1 MSSIK
6 IIWLDGTFGVGKT
19 TVSMSLNKKLPQF
32 KILDSD
38 EYHQTLMKK
47 NPDAFVFGGFLPQN
61 NKYFIQYFRKI
72 IDEEIAKGATNL
84 IVVMA
89 VTFEESRKGLLN
101 YFENKGV
108 EITHIILQANK
119 DVLQERIMSDKQR
132 DQDFALQRM
141 EWNLKFLEQHYVDA
155 VRIDTDN
162 MIPEEVADVIFDRMK
177 RCEYME

>member
-1 MSSIK
+1 MSSVK

-19 TVSMSLNKKLPQF
+19 TVSRSLNKKLPQF

-38 EYHQTLMKK
+38 EYSQTLMKK
-47 NPDAFVFGGFLPQN
+47 KPEVFALGGFLPQN
-61 NKYFIQYFRKI
+61 NKYFIQYFRKT
-72 IDEEIAKGATNL
+72 IDEEIAKGTKKL

-101 YFENKGV
+101 YFEEKGD
-108 EITHIILQANK
+108 ITHIILQASE
-119 DVLQERIMSDKQR
+119 DVLQRRILSDKQR

-141 EWNLKFLEQHYVDA
+141 EWNLKFLEQHYLDA

-162 MIPEEVADVIFDRMK
+162 MTPEQVTENIVEK
-177 RCEYME
+177 LKL